1 MTVIENQVFDKPCYD
16 NGDVIR
22 CFGNP
27 GDYFVIKNC
36 VFNFLSYDVDALDE
50 LVSCVNGADVHI
62 ENCIFLGGPKAVMAG
77 NGEYPIADSTHGSL
91 VMENC
96 FIGWSGR
103 RCPEVKH
110 GVKATMRNCWI
121 HDWGMY
127 FDTRAFGAWACDGGT
142 IIAEHCLF
150 TRTLDSSFS
159 FFLSWKDRFNHLGF
173 AINRNGIGELFRPRN
188 WRSGLNRALTAWD
201 TGTVYA
207 SKCYCNSDDI
217 IIENCNEYLTKNQ
230 AIVIVEHLNN
240 LCPNPQPYIDDTL
253 LGLWDSLF

>member
-1 MTVIENQVFDKPCYD
+1 MTVIENKVFDKPLYD

-22 CFGNP
+22 CYGNP
-27 GDYFVIKNC
+27 GDYFIIKNC
-36 VFNFLSYDVDALDE
+36 VFNFLSYDVDVLDE
-50 LVSCVNGADVHI
+50 LVSCVNGSDVRI

-77 NGEYPIADSTHGSL
+77 NGEFPIADSIHGAL
-91 VMENC
+91 EMENC

-121 HDWGMY
+121 HDWGAY

-150 TRTLDSSFS
+150 TQTPGSSLP
-159 FFLSWKDRFNHLGF
+159 FFLSWKDRFNHVGF
-173 AINRNGIGELFRPRN
+173 AINRSGFGEVFNSYN
-188 WRSGLNRALTAWD
+188 WRSGLYRALTSWG
-201 TGTVYA
+201 TGMVYA
-207 SKCYCNSDDI
+207 SKCYQNNPAI
-217 IIENCNEYLTKNQ
+217 IIENCNEYLTKSQ
-230 AIVIVEHLNN
+230 AEVIVNHLNVV
-240 LCPNPQPYIDDTL
+240 CPNPQPYIDDTL